1 MCADKDTRAYLSCQS
16 FRRLGIWQ
24 VPKHIKESDQIKQRC
39 IKTLF
44 VHYFELSSKKH
55 VKLGE
60 VDYLTE
66 L

>member
-1 MCADKDTRAYLSCQS
+1 M
-16 FRRLGIWQ
+16 
-24 VPKHIKESDQIKQRC
+24 PKHIKESDQIKQRC
-39 IKTLF
+39 IKNLEF
-44 VHYFELSSKKH
+44 VHYFELSLKKQ